1 MDRDT
6 STPAESAK
14 WAAAV
19 FDRTPGS
26 APTRRGQEQPSEAYR
41 GSRFAEVWRAVTA
54 DPYDAL
60 PHKRLGLHS
69 VPELFARS
77 LYGAARRTL
86 STRADLL
93 PPFDKLVHPLGICL
107 RGTWRID
114 EPTPYTGLFK
124 AGSQGLIIARASDAM
139 GEDRPGKLRFM
150 GIAGKLWPTHDPEH
164 QAPLATGNF
173 FTLENLSG
181 SHTRHFL
188 DATLSTDLLPVRPH
202 AGIASKAPVGL
213 VAGPAFVLADRAL
226 SPTQAMIRSLS
237 PIAELGEWERDDA
250 VAPVVMRLVPSP
262 ASRRV
267 DAADL
272 REELRMEHH
281 AGGIRYDIE
290 VSDHRSWLFA
300 RGFTRIGAI
309 HFTESVAS
317 YSGDHRLHFAHP
329 PRARG

>member
-1 MDRDT
+1 MDHDT
-6 STPAESAK
+6 STEEARAK
-14 WAAAV
+14 WPTA
-19 FDRTPGS
+19 RPREQTPAS
-26 APTRRGQEQPSEAYR
+26 APYR
-41 GSRFAEVWRAVTA
+41 GARFAEVWRAVSA

-60 PHKRLGLHS
+60 PHKRLGLQS
-69 VPELFARS
+69 VAELFAKG

-86 STRADLL
+86 TTQRDLL
-93 PPFDKLVHPLGICL
+93 PPFDKLVHPIGTCL
-107 RGTWRID
+107 RGTWSID
-114 EPTPYTGLFK
+114 VRTPYTGLFK
-124 AGSQGLIIARASDAM
+124 YGSKGLLIARASDAM

-150 GIAGKLWPTHDPEH
+150 GIAGKLWPTDDPEH
-164 QAPLATGNF
+164 EAPLATGNF

-188 DATLSTDLLPVRPH
+188 DAVLSTDLLPIRPH
-202 AGIASKAPVGL
+202 AGVASKAPVGL

-237 PIAELGEWERDDA
+237 PIAELGEWERGDA

-262 ASRRV
+262 GSRRV
-267 DAADL
+267 DTADL
-272 REELRMEHH
+272 REELRMVHH
-281 AGGIRYDIE
+281 PNGIRYDIE

-300 RGFTRIGAI
+300 RGFRRIGAI
-309 HFTESVAS
+309 HFSESVAS